1 MPILSQN
8 PSLSIPQAFT
18 SHVFG
23 VFLVFLSSTKIC
35 VRYVQSG
42 FSYYIIYKLKIFYST
57 IIFCN
62 KPRPTTNLSK
72 KITNRQSLGVSL

>member
-1 MPILSQN
+1 MLILPQHRLFTTPQPLT
-8 PSLSIPQAFT
+8 PSLLRAFLEL
-18 SHVFG
+18 FKNQENC
-23 VFLVFLSSTKIC
+23 L
-35 VRYVQSG
+35 RYVQSG

-62 KPRPTTNLSK
+62 KPSITITLFK